1 MLKFYYRFIT
11 NMRKLNSNVLVR
23 AEIAPSIFLEE
34 YSGFYL

>member
-11 NMRKLNSNVLVR
+11 NEKIKFKVLVR